1 MKVSLGMFT
10 VYDAMQKDLADT
22 IGRVARLGYD
32 GIEMFGEIPCP
43 SEELRAI
50 LEQNHIPSAAGMW
63 NGDICSPKQL
73 QKRFATI
80 KHLEIHS
87 L

>member
-43 SEELRAI
+43 AEELRCRVA
-50 LEQNHIPSAAGMW
+50 LSCAG
-63 NGDICSPKQL
+63 NQP
-73 QKRFATI
+73 RN
-80 KHLEIHS
+80 
-87 L
+87 

>member
-32 GIEMFGEIPCP
+32 GIEMFGEIPCL
-43 SEELRAI
+43 SLI
-50 LEQNHIPSAAGMW
+50 HI
-63 NGDICSPKQL
+63 
-73 QKRFATI
+73 
-80 KHLEIHS
+80 
-87 L
+87 